1 MLYAVSY
8 SFLLRVRDEGLPI
21 RVGEI
26 ADWER
31 VPKEDHSAF
40 WVTGDELVLVLAK
53 RKNRRRP
60 TRLVRHCW
68 CARRSR
74 AELCP
79 VHTIGSWLS
88 ALPRGATPFAELSG
102 AKALAELRR
111 RLAVLGEAEP
121 ERFRLH
127 SFRGGHAMDVA
138 QNGGRLAQILKAGDW
153 RSPAFTAYLN
163 ASELE
168 TQVLAISSPR
178 KRSHFFH
185 AGGARCQIGRQ
196 RRRVYVHLAVQQCMD
211 DRLYYCVV
219 RSTPLPLSVS
229 ARGVRRYAFM
239 HGPATQASRDTT
251 LLFLQRVLL
260 LGWNSVRSS
269 VYPLLPRVPILA
281 ICCK

>member
-102 AKALAELRR
+102 ARALADLRR

-138 QNGGRLAQILKAGDW
+138 QNGGRLVAQILKAGDW

-168 TQVLAISSPR
+168 TQVLAISS
-178 KRSHFFH
+178 H
-185 AGGARCQIGRQ
+185 ASDHISFTQAVLDARLAASDEECTCIWQFSNAWLTACVIVWSGTPPCHCLSAHAECGGMPSCMVQRP
-196 RRRVYVHLAVQQCMD
+196 RRRV
-211 DRLYYCVV
+211 
-219 RSTPLPLSVS
+219 TPHCYFCN
-229 ARGVRRYAFM
+229 A
-239 HGPATQASRDTT
+239 
-251 LLFLQRVLL
+251 
-260 LGWNSVRSS
+260 
-269 VYPLLPRVPILA
+269 
-281 ICCK
+281 CCF